1 MVWSKN
7 DHFSFFLFLGNISH
21 EILFYDILERK
32 NAFQR
37 YKKKELQRV
46 EKLIFFLKGL
56 TYGFGPK
63 KANFPTFFFS
73 QYRPGKC
80 FFTIS

>member
-21 EILFYDILERK
+21 EILFHDILERK

-37 YKKKELQRV
+37 YKKEV
-46 EKLIFFLKGL
+46 
-56 TYGFGPK
+56 
-63 KANFPTFFFS
+63 
-73 QYRPGKC
+73 
-80 FFTIS
+80 